1 MSILNALI
9 DTRQNGNRKL
19 AVLIDPD
26 KSDEQ
31 FIDSALSLQPDFL
44 FVGGSL
50 LVKDAFD
57 RTVEY
62 LRRSTNLPII
72 IFPGSAVQVHSSA
85 DAILFLTLI
94 SGRNPEFLI
103 GQQVLA
109 APAVKLA
116 QIEVVPTG
124 YMLIESGGTTTAEYV
139 SQTNPIPRNKPE
151 IAAATAL
158 AGEMLGL
165 KVMYL
170 DAGSGAQMTV
180 PESMIQRVA
189 KAVEC
194 PIIVG
199 GGIRSAEQA
208 EIAWNAGASVV
219 VVGTM
224 AEENVNTV
232 HAISAA
238 RYSN

>member
-1 MSILNALI
+1 MRLLNALI
-9 DTRQNGNRKL
+9 DTRKSGHRKL
-19 AVLIDPD
+19 ALLIDPD

-31 FIDSALSLQPDFL
+31 YIDSALALQPDFF

-57 RTVEY
+57 KTVEY
-62 LRRSTNLPII
+62 LRHSTNLPII
-72 IFPGSAVQVHSSA
+72 IFPGSAMQVHPSA
-85 DAILFLTLI
+85 DAILFLSLI
-94 SGRNPEFLI
+94 SGRNAEFLI

-109 APAVKLA
+109 APSVKA
-116 QIEVVPTG
+116 GGVEAIPTG

-139 SQTNPIPRNKPE
+139 SQTKPIPRNKAE
-151 IAAATAL
+151 VAAATAL

-170 DAGSGAQMTV
+170 DAGSGAQMPV
-180 PESMIQRVA
+180 PEQMILRVA
-189 KAVEC
+189 NAVDC

-199 GGIRSAEQA
+199 GGIRTPQQA
-208 EIAWNAGASVV
+208 ESAWNAGASVV

-224 AEENVNTV
+224 AEENMQQV
-232 HAISAA
+232 HSISAA
-238 RYSN
+238 RYTT